1 MAFSLASGIVS
12 DCFSTACLADKD
24 VGDDSPLTRGLSSL
38 WITSPPKYEVVV
50 MTDTDVQAPKIEFP
64 CERYPIKVIGDAGEG
79 FPALVVEV
87 MRRHVDDFDEST
99 LVVRDSSAGRFMSV
113 QVLITATSADQLQAI
128 HMDLR
133 ATGRVHMV
141 L

>member
-1 MAFSLASGIVS
+1 MN
-12 DCFSTACLADKD
+12 
-24 VGDDSPLTRGLSSL
+24 
-38 WITSPPKYEVVV
+38 
-50 MTDTDVQAPKIEFP
+50 DVQAPKIEFP

-79 FPALVVEV
+79 FAALVIEI
-87 MRRHVDDFDEST
+87 MRRHVADFDENT
-99 LVVRDSSAGRFMSV
+99 LVMRDSSKGRFMSV
-113 QVLITATSADQLQAI
+113 QVLITASGPDQLQAI

>member
-1 MAFSLASGIVS
+1 
-12 DCFSTACLADKD
+12 
-24 VGDDSPLTRGLSSL
+24 
-38 WITSPPKYEVVV
+38 

-79 FPALVVEV
+79 FADLVVEV
-87 MRRHVDDFDEST
+87 IQRHAPGLDSST
-99 LVVRDSSAGRFMSV
+99 LRLRDSRNGRYLAV
-113 QVLITATSADQLQAI
+113 QVLITATGVEQLQAI
-128 HMDLR
+128 HLDLR